1 MNIILLGAPGVG
13 KGTQAKKI
21 VEEFKLAHIS
31 TGDIL
36 RAAVK
41 NETKLGLKAKKY
53 MDAGDLV
60 PDEVVI
66 GLVKERL
73 QEKDTEA
80 GFILD
85 GFPRTIP
92 QAVALTGE
100 LKDIGKEIDVA
111 IAISVDPNIIVKRLT
126 SRRVCKECGN
136 IGSAANE
143 KCPSCGG
150 EMFQRDD
157 DKEEVVRNRFDVY
170 EKSSAPLLDYYNG
183 TGKLHEIEG
192 TRTPDEVFADVKSVL
207 ANFK

>member
-21 VEEFKLAHIS
+21 VGEFELAHIS

-41 NETKLGLKAKKY
+41 NETKLGLEAKKY

-73 QEKDTEA
+73 QEKDTAA

-100 LKDIGKEIDVA
+100 LKNIDKEVDAAVA
-111 IAISVDPNIIVKRLT
+111 IEVDPNIIVKRLT
-126 SRRVCKECGN
+126 SRRVCKECSN
-136 IGSAANE
+136 IGSVADE
-143 KCPSCGG
+143 KCPTCGG

-170 EKSSAPLLDYYNG
+170 EKSSSPLLDYYNG
-183 TGKLHEIEG
+183 AGILHEIEG

-207 ANFK
+207 VNLK